1 MPKARCDCKTV
12 VINSELFVL
21 GGYYGNN
28 DLNDNDIKFC
38 NKSRIGS
45 STKQINLDKEHFS
58 ACSFINNL
66 YLACKTGNFFVYNF
80 KNNYCTE
87 LSNMNET
94 RYNAACTVFE
104 IKIVVTGGEY
114 TSGFRKSVEA
124 YDYYENKWTYLPDM
138 IKVRHYHASV
148 SMGNKL
154 FVVGGYNTS
163 SCEVFDSYSRKYT
176 LINLDIIN
184 SIDTYNFKA
193 VCLGN
198 KILVFA
204 TKQFYQETKL
214 FIYDVINDSW
224 SETKITVV
232 NSLIGSSYTKYTSD

>member
-80 KNNYCTE
+80 EN
-87 LSNMNET
+87 
-94 RYNAACTVFE
+94 
-104 IKIVVTGGEY
+104 
-114 TSGFRKSVEA
+114 
-124 YDYYENKWTYLPDM
+124 NKWTQFSSM
-138 IKVRHYHASV
+138 I
-148 SMGNKL
+148 
-154 FVVGGYNTS
+154 
-163 SCEVFDSYSRKYT
+163 
-176 LINLDIIN
+176 
-184 SIDTYNFKA
+184 
-193 VCLGN
+193 
-198 KILVFA
+198 
-204 TKQFYQETKL
+204 
-214 FIYDVINDSW
+214 
-224 SETKITVV
+224 
-232 NSLIGSSYTKYTSD
+232 